1 MLVRAGDLL
10 KALQFLHAASSA
22 FGSKYFAN
30 YFSLESE
37 NGLLR
42 MRTSSPNGAAEATI
56 EPTDEGE
63 PISVV
68 TTTKI
73 FRLLQF
79 IPQSTDVE
87 LIPDE
92 EEIKIRADRNTWH
105 IPLMNVEAPFMPELP
120 EEAALAIL
128 EVESKWGMFQSFLSA
143 VAPYTEGSGSYQQP
157 SVYFQIDPTEGICY
171 GVGTNRAE
179 ALIER
184 IPVEANGQAEILLPY
199 ETLKPIINKATP
211 SRVEIYHSGAK
222 FVGETWWL
230 YVPALSLEIADQR
243 RFRRIYEKV
252 NYETI
257 RVSLALDRT
266 ELLLA
271 MQRLQALADLSGAVK
286 YMTGSIEVHI
296 QPHSEREIHLSSYAL
311 GGALLSEE
319 VIPTAEEVVWPE
331 DIEPPLRIGS
341 RSIQNALNAFNKS
354 TIVQFDFAYDSDR
367 KSPTIARVTSPLQPH
382 REVYFALLM
391 KGESS

>member
-22 FGSKYFAN
+22 LGSKYFAN

-79 IPQSTDVE
+79 IPQATDIE

-105 IPLMNVEAPFMPELP
+105 IPLMNVEAPLMPELP
-120 EEAALAIL
+120 AEAALAIL
-128 EVESKWGMFQSFLSA
+128 EVEGKWGMFQSFLSA

-184 IPVEANGQAEILLPY
+184 IPVEATGQAEILLPY

-211 SRVEIYHSGAK
+211 SRVEIYRSGAK
-222 FVGETWWL
+222 FAGATWWL

-252 NYETI
+252 NDETI
-257 RVSLALDRT
+257 RISLALDRT

-311 GGALLSEE
+311 GGTLLSEE
-319 VIPTAEEVVWPE
+319 VIPTAEAVVWPA

-341 RSIQNALNAFNKS
+341 RSIQNALGTFNKS

-367 KSPTIARVTSPLQPH
+367 KSPTIARATSPLQPH

-391 KGESS
+391 KGES

>member
-22 FGSKYFAN
+22 LGSKYFAN

-37 NGLLR
+37 NGFLR
-42 MRTSSPNGAAEATI
+42 LRTSSPNGAAEATI
-56 EPTDEGE
+56 EPTDKVE

-79 IPQSTDVE
+79 IPQSTDIE

-92 EEIKIRADRNTWH
+92 GEIKIRADRSIWH

-128 EVESKWGMFQSFLSA
+128 DVEGKWGMFQSFLAA

-157 SVYFQIDPTEGICY
+157 SVYFQVDPSEGICY

-184 IPVEANGQAEILLPY
+184 IPVEAIGQAEILLPY

-211 SRVEIYHSGAK
+211 SRVEIYQSGAK

-230 YVPALSLEIADQR
+230 YVPALSLEIAEQR

-252 NYETI
+252 NDETI
-257 RVSLALDRT
+257 RVSLAMDRT

-286 YMTGSIEVHI
+286 YMTGSIEVQI
-296 QPHSEREIHLSSYAL
+296 QPHSEREIHLSTYAL
-311 GGALLSEE
+311 GGTLLSEE
-319 VIPTAEEVVWPE
+319 VLPTAEAVVWPE

-341 RSIQNALNAFNKS
+341 KSIQNALNTFNKS
-354 TIVQFDFAYDSDR
+354 TIVHFDFAYDSDG
-367 KSPTIARVTSPLQPH
+367 KGPTIARVTSPLQPQS
-382 REVYFALLM
+382 EVYFALLM
-391 KGESS
+391 KGES